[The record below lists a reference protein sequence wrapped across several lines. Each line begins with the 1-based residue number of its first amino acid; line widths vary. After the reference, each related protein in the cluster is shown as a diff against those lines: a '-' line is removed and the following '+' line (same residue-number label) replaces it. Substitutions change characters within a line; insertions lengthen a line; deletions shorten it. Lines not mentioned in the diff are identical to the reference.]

1 MNKRRSKAFVLL
13 PILLCSCGIWDN
25 VVLDNKNYS
34 MSCDQFPSVVEVEQI
49 MMEEKETI
57 DAIKR
62 VSPDFVAVHVDE
74 QTCLGRAGIA
84 ITHGSHQQRA
94 EIQEIIGGNT
104 IAGIPYKMNNR

>member
-1 MNKRRSKAFVLL
+1 M
-13 PILLCSCGIWDN
+13 
-25 VVLDNKNYS
+25 LDNKNYG

-49 MMEEKETI
+49 MMEQKETI

-62 VSPDFVAVHVDE
+62 VSPDFVAVHADE
-74 QTCLGRAGIA
+74 QTCPGRAGIA
-84 ITHGSHQQRA
+84 ITHGSHQQRT

>member
-1 MNKRRSKAFVLL
+1 ML
-13 PILLCSCGIWDN
+13 
-25 VVLDNKNYS
+25 
-34 MSCDQFPSVVEVEQI
+34 
-49 MMEEKETI
+49 EEKDTF

-74 QTCLGRAGIA
+74 QTCPGRAGIA
-84 ITHGSHQQRA
+84 ITHGSRQQRT